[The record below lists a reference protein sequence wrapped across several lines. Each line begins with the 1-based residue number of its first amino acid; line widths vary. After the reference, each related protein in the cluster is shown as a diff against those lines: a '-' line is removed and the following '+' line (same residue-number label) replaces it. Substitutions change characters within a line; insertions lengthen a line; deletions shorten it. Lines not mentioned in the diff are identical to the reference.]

1 MKLLYQTHS
10 PYARK
15 ALVFAYEVG
24 LAEQIEVVHH
34 ETSPLVRNEEVFA
47 QNPLGKVP
55 VLMRPDGPPIF
66 DSDVICGYL
75 DTVHRGPRLI
85 PPDGE
90 ARWQALR
97 VQSLAQ
103 GLAAAGIALRWE
115 TTRRPELLRYA
126 ALRNGLIDKLI
137 ASYDWLEQNLDV
149 DSPLHIGHIAVAT
162 TLSWLEF
169 RQLPSFRPRHSRLV
183 SWFEQFDSRPAMRA
197 TPLSGETQDLV

>member
-34 ETSPLVRNEEVFA
+34 ETSPLMRNEEVFA

-55 VLMRPDGPPIF
+55 VLLRPDGPPIF

-103 GLAAAGIALRWE
+103 ELAAAGIAVRWE

-162 TLSWLEF
+162 T
-169 RQLPSFRPRHSRLV
+169 
-183 SWFEQFDSRPAMRA
+183 
-197 TPLSGETQDLV
+197 